1 MSKASFERPVVFA
14 LRPNLL
20 QRVSNAAEASY
31 FLLHRWPQA
40 KGPAYLAARN
50 ACYLAALGRMS
61 ADDCRRAFAGALAEA
76 GMSNLDELSE
86 AEGVGPTE
94 ARMYPT
100 PWRSI
105 HHRLVHHW
113 RESPRGHKAIGAC
126 GLQSGAEGLGFGAP
140 GPGADT
146 APVEGS
152 ETIALDRLERD
163 RPITKKTRKLTSHG
177 LKHDSGTAFVV
188 DGK

>member
-94 ARMYPT
+94 VKMSARTAYD
-100 PWRSI
+100 
-105 HHRLVHHW
+105 
-113 RESPRGHKAIGAC
+113 RGWLLTHKNPGLAEERISRTGKKGRVWFATGAK
-126 GLQSGAEGLGFGAP
+126 
-140 GPGADT
+140 PGA
-146 APVEGS
+146 GS
-152 ETIALDRLERD
+152 AHPGELSRD
-163 RPITKKTRKLTSHG
+163 RAISEAGRVLRPMREQQEVWDRNRASI
-177 LKHDSGTAFVV
+177 
-188 DGK
+188 